1 MNALAQAPI
10 LIRPNFIKILILDV
24 DWSIKGVGTIILQ
37 KTKRNDQVVTY
48 ASKGLSPI
56 EKKVHPMEGECY
68 ALIWGIDD
76 EQVEGQE
83 ENVGDK
89 QDNQVFKRRKKDL
102 WDIQMHLQLI
112 DEVHALVDADNV
124 DWNNSQ
130 EEEDGERIML
140 GTWTFGTMV
149 KLCWF

>member
-1 MNALAQAPI
+1 
-10 LIRPNFIKILILDV
+10 
-24 DWSIKGVGTIILQ
+24 
-37 KTKRNDQVVTY
+37 
-48 ASKGLSPI
+48 
-56 EKKVHPMEGECY
+56 
-68 ALIWGIDD
+68 
-76 EQVEGQE
+76 
-83 ENVGDK
+83 
-89 QDNQVFKRRKKDL
+89 
-102 WDIQMHLQLI
+102 MHLQLI